1 MPIELTCFCGRELY
15 LRDELAGLTIRCPAC
30 AGMLQVPVA
39 DEEIVETVPV
49 GPPPLPKARTG
60 PPPLPRPKL
69 ADEQA
74 VALLPEPAPPTPAPP
89 AAESEEEIPEFET
102 LEVLDEPEP
111 AVQSAERATQIPDVT
126 KVEGDSN
133 NWENCRFEGE
143 STTAADPAK
152 HIPQSRRAERYH
164 ADNWDTNR
172 FQDHATTRADLA
184 EENAAAK
191 PLEELEL
198 ENCGLRDDEPA
209 STDQVKDRKSV
220 V

>member
-1 MPIELTCFCGRELY
+1 MTTNSAASRLIQGQDISGGGPMPIELTCSCGRELY

-74 VALLPEPAPPTPAPP
+74 VPLLPEPAPPTPAPP

-102 LEVLDEPEP
+102 LE
-111 AVQSAERATQIPDVT
+111 
-126 KVEGDSN
+126 
-133 NWENCRFEGE
+133 
-143 STTAADPAK
+143 
-152 HIPQSRRAERYH
+152 
-164 ADNWDTNR
+164 
-172 FQDHATTRADLA
+172 
-184 EENAAAK
+184 
-191 PLEELEL
+191 
-198 ENCGLRDDEPA
+198 
-209 STDQVKDRKSV
+209 
-220 V
+220 